1 MRDTREPR
9 LDGVPPGGTL
19 NIVDR
24 VGPSLRNSVRK
35 ADFDLLVLQTSM
47 GLDEHYIFQPEIETP
62 FKLTFSRLV

>member
-1 MRDTREPR
+1 
-9 LDGVPPGGTL
+9 L